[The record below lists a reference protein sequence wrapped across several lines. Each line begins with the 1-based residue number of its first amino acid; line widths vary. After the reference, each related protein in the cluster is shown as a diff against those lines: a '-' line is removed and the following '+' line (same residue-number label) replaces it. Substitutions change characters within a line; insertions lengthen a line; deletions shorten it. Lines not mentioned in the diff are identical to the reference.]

1 MSGMVEVRSGR
12 KFLFRFHDGVWLLW
26 DTESD
31 ISRGRCDRMQELP
44 PGNVVMFDIDDPPAS
59 VSFQP
64 VLGVLG

>member
-1 MSGMVEVRSGR
+1 MSGMVEFRSGR

-26 DTESD
+26 DVESD
-31 ISRGRCDRMQELP
+31 ISRGRTDKMQELP
-44 PGNVVMFDIDDPPAS
+44 PGRVVLFDIDSPLTT